1 MILKKF
7 DSLPDGYGEV
17 AFFWWHGDDITREKL
32 QWILNQ
38 LKGKHICGLQI
49 NYCHS
54 DKGGLQYGLTME
66 SNPRPFSD
74 EWWELVGWFI
84 EICKREKI
92 AVSLSDY
99 TLGAPGQGFY
109 ADEILEEHP
118 EFVGKQLVKRD
129 GKVFVEAVPNSL
141 NPMAK
146 GVGKA
151 VIEKFYGAFERHFP
165 GECGKGI
172 NYFFSDE
179 LNFNIRGNLWSDDF
193 EKEFYKRKG
202 YSIQKN
208 WNAVFDEN
216 VENAV
221 KIRLDYY
228 DVIVQL
234 SEEAYFEPVYRWHEK
249 YGMIFWVRS

>member
-84 EICKREKI
+84 PASNEPSSHACMDIWR
-92 AVSLSDY
+92 L
-99 TLGAPGQGFY
+99 P
-109 ADEILEEHP
+109 
-118 EFVGKQLVKRD
+118 
-129 GKVFVEAVPNSL
+129 
-141 NPMAK
+141 
-146 GVGKA
+146 
-151 VIEKFYGAFERHFP
+151 
-165 GECGKGI
+165 
-172 NYFFSDE
+172 
-179 LNFNIRGNLWSDDF
+179 RGSNTPLLAALQ
-193 EKEFYKRKG
+193 
-202 YSIQKN
+202 I
-208 WNAVFDEN
+208 
-216 VENAV
+216 
-221 KIRLDYY
+221 
-228 DVIVQL
+228 
-234 SEEAYFEPVYRWHEK
+234 
-249 YGMIFWVRS
+249 